1 MFSLFKREKGANA
14 SSPAQQPFVSQG
26 DMLHALN
33 KGEENG
39 LCGPLTN
46 MVAEEHLRGA
56 KKTTLFSQSNETV
69 YYKAVE
75 VEGHQDAIRN
85 IDRSNGKH
93 SAFID
98 TETPFLV
105 DQIPAAKLKSLT
117 LNDLGEHNLTT
128 FPVEGEAK
136 GSDPYHQ
143 IYFKRQEKDCVK
155 FDAEERYGE
164 KKGNCQELFD
174 AFKKSVSTQP
184 DPSRP
189 PKNVIVAR
197 SAGFFPAVSES
208 IVKPAEVVKPHFQ
221 V

>member
-1 MFSLFKREKGANA
+1 MLSWLKRGKGANP
-14 SSPAQQPFVSQG
+14 SSAAQQPFVSQG

-33 KGEENG
+33 KDDENG

-75 VEGHQDAIRN
+75 VESHQEDIRK

-98 TETPFLV
+98 TETPFQV
-105 DQIPAAKLKSLT
+105 DQIPAANLNSLT
-117 LNDLGEHNLTT
+117 LNDLGEHNLIT

-143 IYFKRQEKDCVK
+143 IYFKRQQKDCVK
-155 FDAEERYGE
+155 FDAEQRHGE

-174 AFKKSVSTQP
+174 AFKKSVSTGS

-189 PKNVIVAR
+189 PKQVIVAR
-197 SAGFFPAVSES
+197 NVGFFPAVNES
-208 IVKPAEVVKPHFQ
+208 LLKPVESVKPLLQ